1 MRMDIFTV
9 AAATGALFYAFGWRL
24 TDKEDLLAIGMLVLG
39 ILFNGVLLLS
49 NFWSVDA
56 NEFFAYAK
64 LKDNQIESCTH
75 VKVRIDNRKQNVI
88 KRYIV
93 PLDQKSMEFQK
104 GKVNKATQIE
114 VLKKKFIFNKDRKTF
129 TQIPYPVAESIEH
142 Y

>member
-9 AAATGALFYAFGWRL
+9 AVACGALVYAFGWRL

-64 LKDNQIESCTH
+64 LANNQIE
-75 VKVRIDNRKQNVI
+75 
-88 KRYIV
+88 
-93 PLDQKSMEFQK
+93 
-104 GKVNKATQIE
+104 
-114 VLKKKFIFNKDRKTF
+114 
-129 TQIPYPVAESIEH
+129 
-142 Y
+142 